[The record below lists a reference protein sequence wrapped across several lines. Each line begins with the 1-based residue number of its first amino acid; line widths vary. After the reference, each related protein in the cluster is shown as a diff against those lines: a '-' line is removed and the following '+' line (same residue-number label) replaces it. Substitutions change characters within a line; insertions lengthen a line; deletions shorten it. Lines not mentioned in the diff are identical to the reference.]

1 MAGGP
6 LFRNTSHVWLA
17 AGWRRRVGGPYEWH
31 LNSRDDSD
39 TICICRQLF
48 EVSNVF
54 CDTDKNCICHTLLM
68 SFVFRHCHGEEGR
81 QSYTWSLFH
90 YGRSRS
96 VTVVHTRGKF
106 RPSIAFM
113 GNQGTSTTQPRCQLD
128 TPHVS
133 GCGVARRMFPRKH
146 SYLIRI
152 YKFLTLLYHRPC
164 ANQHGRLFLSA
175 LLPAGGAYNGSWLTA
190 LCPCPRHP

>member
-54 CDTDKNCICHTLLM
+54 CDTDKNWRI
-68 SFVFRHCHGEEGR
+68 
-81 QSYTWSLFH
+81 
-90 YGRSRS
+90 RS